1 MCFRWLP
8 QLRIVP
14 GSHARHRRHA
24 DALRSVVQPTDG
36 PDKQATAELPEG
48 VSCPSHKVQT
58 LCLLAQS
65 VRLGLLLL
73 FELMPELAYTNGPGS
88 RRRFPTLIPL
98 PRTQVPVRS
107 LETTPGT
114 VIVFTEEVWHSSFG
128 SDVGRLQ
135 ITSQVRA
142 RNRHG
147 RPD

>member
-1 MCFRWLP
+1 MPEP
-8 QLRIVP
+8 Q
-14 GSHARHRRHA
+14 SSN
-24 DALRSVVQPTDG
+24 ALL
-36 PDKQATAELPEG
+36 A
-48 VSCPSHKVQT
+48 
-58 LCLLAQS
+58 CLLAQS

-73 FELMPELAYTNGPGS
+73 FELMPELAYTNSPGS

-98 PRTQVPVRS
+98 PCPPRTQVPVRS

-114 VIVFTEEVWHSSFG
+114 VIVFTEEVWHGSFG